1 MDKKQQREPKRV
13 REKTIKTTRE
23 EPATEKRHQKHKNK
37 ANPTTSEALSLQ
49 LNTLHSRHIVE
60 KTISAGETPHQ
71 KSYQPEGHKM
81 AAPANNATSSISDE
95 CLGGPGP
102 CYDHFGRVKTQ
113 QDGTSQTMEEL
124 PPPKERT
131 GTAAQEPQST
141 PRDCDT
147 AQHSK
152 LQTDG
157 STQNG
162 NARQRRHTL
171 PGTQEEKG

>member
-1 MDKKQQREPKRV
+1 MEADPTRNDRTPSMDKKQQREPKRE
-13 REKTIKTTRE
+13 RERTIKTTRG

-49 LNTLHSRHIVE
+49 LNTLHNRHLVE
-60 KTISAGETPHQ
+60 KAISAGETPHQ

-113 QDGTSQTMEEL
+113 QARTLQTGCEL
-124 PPPKERT
+124 PP
-131 GTAAQEPQST
+131 
-141 PRDCDT
+141 
-147 AQHSK
+147 
-152 LQTDG
+152 
-157 STQNG
+157 
-162 NARQRRHTL
+162 QRRKREQQHKSNRV
-171 PGTQEEKG
+171 P